1 MALIPAFFLDCV
13 VAIGFENENKERHYA
28 ATGFL
33 YGKLVK
39 QEGERKQYRIFL
51 VTNKHVFNDSK
62 SAWLRFNPEGDEP
75 AKEFEALLVDKDNKQ
90 TWLVH
95 PDPEVD
101 LAILSINAPF
111 LMEQGI
117 RFSYFRN
124 DQHVTTRTQAT
135 EIGVSEGD
143 GVFILGFP
151 MGMIGE
157 KRNFVIVKQGII
169 ARIRDTLAE
178 HSKEFLVDASIFPG
192 NSGGPVVLRP
202 EIVSIQGTK
211 ANSSASLLGVVSS
224 YVPYQ
229 DVAISAQTKR
239 PRIIF
244 EENSGLAS
252 IVPVDY
258 LVEIIDSAVKTEE
271 NTKQEPPVEVKQ
283 SSPEK
288 PAA

>member
-124 DQHVTTRTQAT
+124 DQHITTRTQAT

>member
-1 MALIPAFFLDCV
+1 MALIPSFFLDCV

-33 YGKLVK
+33 YGKLIK
-39 QEGERKQYRIFL
+39 QEGESKQYRIFL

-62 SAWLRFNPEGDEP
+62 TTWLRFNPERDEP
-75 AKEFEALLVDKDNKQ
+75 AKEFEALLRDKNNKQ

-101 LAILSINAPF
+101 LAILGINAPF
-111 LMEQGI
+111 LSEQGI
-117 RFSYFRN
+117 RFSYFRS
-124 DQHVTTRTQAT
+124 DQHIATRTQAT
-135 EIGVSEGD
+135 EIGVGEGD
-143 GVFILGFP
+143 GVFVLGFP

-169 ARIRDTLAE
+169 ARIRDTLAG

-202 EIVSIQGTK
+202 EIVAIQGTK
-211 ANSSASLLGVVSS
+211 VNSSASLLGVVSS
-224 YVPYQ
+224 YLPYQ
-229 DVAISAQTKR
+229 DIAISAQTKR

-258 LVEIIDSAVKTEE
+258 LVEIIDSVVKTEE
-271 NTKQEPPVEVKQ
+271 NAMQEPSVEVKQ

-288 PAA
+288 PAT

>member
-1 MALIPAFFLDCV
+1 MALIPTFFLDCV
-13 VAIGFENENKERHYA
+13 VAIGFENAEKERHYA

-33 YGKLVK
+33 YGKLIK
-39 QEGERKQYRIFL
+39 QEGESKNYRIFL

-62 SAWLRFNPEGDEP
+62 TAWLRFNPEGDEP
-75 AKEFEALLVDKDNKQ
+75 AKEFEVLLMDSNNKQ

-101 LAILSINAPF
+101 LAIIGINAGF
-111 LMEQGI
+111 LSEQGI
-117 RFSYFRN
+117 RFSFFRS
-124 DQHVTTRTQAT
+124 DQHITTRAQAT
-135 EIGVSEGD
+135 ELGISEGD
-143 GVFILGFP
+143 GVFVLGFP

-157 KRNFVIVKQGII
+157 KRNFVIVKQGVI
-169 ARIRDTLAE
+169 ARIRDTLAG
-178 HSKEFLVDASIFPG
+178 HTKEFLVDASIFPG
-192 NSGGPVVLRP
+192 NSGGPVVSRP
-202 EIVSIQGTK
+202 EMIAIQGTK
-211 ANSSASLLGVVSS
+211 ANGNASLLGVVSS

-229 DVAISAQTKR
+229 DVAISMQTKR

-258 LVEIIDSAVKTEE
+258 LLEIIDDTVKTEE
-271 NTKQEPPVEVKQ
+271 NVKQEPSIEVQQ
-283 SSPEK
+283 SNPEE

>member
-258 LVEIIDSAVKTEE
+258 LVEIIDSAVKAEE